1 MLFSFSNHT
10 YAAIIGDIKD
20 SRKLD
25 TRKQIQKNLNHIL
38 NQLNTEYSFDISAK
52 FTITLGDEFQGLLHN
67 CTNLLHIIETIQ
79 REMYPV
85 KLRFGIGVGE
95 ITTDINPE
103 LAIGADGPSYYYAR
117 KAIHELRNNEK
128 KNKMPSADI
137 RISTANPEHPLTSM
151 FNTTLSLLT
160 VIRDNWTKRQREI
173 IWEYDKFGGSQEDCA
188 NRLHISQSSVQRAL
202 MNGNYYSY
210 KSAMNNLNNIL
221 KEIGELHV

>member
-1 MLFSFSNHT
+1 MYCSFRFGCAFK
-10 YAAIIGDIKD
+10 YAVY
-20 SRKLD
+20 LH
-25 TRKQIQKNLNHIL
+25 NLNHIL

-67 CTNLLHIIETIQ
+67 CTNLLHITETIQ

-128 KNKMPSADI
+128 KIKC
-137 RISTANPEHPLTSM
+137 
-151 FNTTLSLLT
+151 LLQT
-160 VIRDNWTKRQREI
+160 FVFQQLI
-173 IWEYDKFGGSQEDCA
+173 
-188 NRLHISQSSVQRAL
+188 
-202 MNGNYYSY
+202 
-210 KSAMNNLNNIL
+210 LNIP
-221 KEIGELHV
+221 

>member
-67 CTNLLHIIETIQ
+67 CTNLLHITETIQ

-103 LAIGADGPSYYYAR
+103 LAIGADGPSY
-117 KAIHELRNNEK
+117 
-128 KNKMPSADI
+128 
-137 RISTANPEHPLTSM
+137 
-151 FNTTLSLLT
+151 
-160 VIRDNWTKRQREI
+160 
-173 IWEYDKFGGSQEDCA
+173 
-188 NRLHISQSSVQRAL
+188 
-202 MNGNYYSY
+202 
-210 KSAMNNLNNIL
+210 
-221 KEIGELHV
+221 